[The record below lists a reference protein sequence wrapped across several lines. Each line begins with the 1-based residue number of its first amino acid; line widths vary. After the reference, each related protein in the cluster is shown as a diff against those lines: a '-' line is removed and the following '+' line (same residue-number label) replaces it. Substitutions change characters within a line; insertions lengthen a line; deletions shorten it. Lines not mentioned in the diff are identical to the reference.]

1 MKRAKGEKMNI
12 IKNAKFIRNNLGS
25 QILGNLVQ
33 GILGVF
39 AVFMA
44 LNQLGIATDIVNQ
57 AFVLI
62 VGAVAVAFAIA
73 FGLGGRDF
81 ASKQLD
87 KLDKTVDTE
96 SEKVKSTTA
105 KNNEEN
111 TELQLKTQLKKS
123 DKN

>member
-1 MKRAKGEKMNI
+1 
-12 IKNAKFIRNNLGS
+12 
-25 QILGNLVQ
+25 
-33 GILGVF
+33 
-39 AVFMA
+39 MA
-44 LNQLGIATDIVNQ
+44 LNQLGIATDIVNK

-87 KLDKTVDTE
+87 KLEKTVDNE
-96 SEKVKSTTA
+96 AEKVKSTT

-111 TELQLKTQLKKS
+111 TEL
-123 DKN
+123 